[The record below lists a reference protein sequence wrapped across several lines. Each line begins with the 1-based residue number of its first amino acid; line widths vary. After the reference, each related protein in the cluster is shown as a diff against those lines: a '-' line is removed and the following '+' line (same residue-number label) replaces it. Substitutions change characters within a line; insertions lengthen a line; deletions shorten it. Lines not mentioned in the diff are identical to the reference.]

1 MKKILFSFILA
12 GIAFS
17 TQAKVTLPH
26 VFGSNMVL
34 QQGKPVV
41 VWGHADPQEKIEV
54 RLKGLIRKTVAD
66 QKGAWR
72 VTFTAQKASFDAF
85 TMEVKGDNTIL
96 LKNVVVGEVWLCSG
110 QSNMEYT
117 MQLHKGYKK
126 PAVGVDRAEE
136 ELRQPGNPKIRLFLV
151 AKKKGQQDDVETK
164 GWEVADPNS
173 LAQFSAPG
181 YFFGKTL
188 QQQLNVPVGLISS
201 SWGGSRI
208 EPWTPLEAYQNSST
222 FKQETRNG
230 ETNIEHAVAGE
241 MYEAMIRPLAPFA
254 MKGFIWYQGES
265 NLMFEDARYYAK
277 QKLLIDTW
285 RKNWKDKNMPFYYV
299 QIAPYYYSK
308 RKDKTQHHVEALPWF
323 WEIQTKC
330 MNIKNS
336 GMAVVTDLVDDL
348 SDIHPSYKWEVGRR
362 LALWP
367 LAFDYGQKNIVFSGP
382 QYKSKKIVGNNV
394 ILNFKHVGSGLQ
406 CKGDQ
411 LTWFEVAGA
420 DGKFVPA
427 EAKIEGDHV
436 VVSAASVRS
445 PKQVRFGWHETAR
458 PNFFNKEG
466 LPTLP
471 FRTE

>member
-1 MKKILFSFILA
+1 MKKILFSFFLA
-12 GIAFS
+12 GIAMS
-17 TQAKVTLPH
+17 VQAKVTLPQ

-41 VWGHADPQEKIEV
+41 VWGKADPQEKVEV
-54 RLKGLIRKTVAD
+54 KLKGLTRKAVVN
-66 QKGAWR
+66 QKGEWKVSFA
-72 VTFTAQKASFDAF
+72 AQKASFDSF
-85 TMEVKGDNTIL
+85 TIEVKGDNTL
-96 LKNVVVGEVWLCSG
+96 LLENVVVGEVWLCSG

-117 MQLHKGYKK
+117 MQLRKGYKK
-126 PAVGVDRAEE
+126 PAAGVDQAEE
-136 ELRQPGNPKIRLFLV
+136 ELRQPENSKIRLFLV
-151 AKKKGQQDDVETK
+151 AKKKGEQSDVETN
-164 GWEVADPNS
+164 GWEIAGPNS

-208 EPWTPLEAYQNSST
+208 EPWTPLAAYQNSST
-222 FKQETRNG
+222 FKQETQNG
-230 ETNIEHAVAGE
+230 ETKIENAVAGE
-241 MYEAMIRPLAPFA
+241 MYEAMIRPMAPFA

-285 RKNWKDKNMPFYYV
+285 RRVWQDKNMPFYYV

-308 RKDKTQHHVEALPWF
+308 RKDKTKHNEQALPWF

-330 MNIKNS
+330 MDIKHS

-367 LAFDYGQKNIVFSGP
+367 LAFDYGLKTTVFSGP
-382 QYKSKKIVGNNV
+382 QYKSKKIVDDHI

-411 LTWFEVAGA
+411 LAWFEIAGQ

-427 EAKIEGDHV
+427 EAKIDGDQV
-436 VVSAASVRS
+436 IVSAVSVKS
-445 PKQVRFGWHETAR
+445 PKRVRFGWNETAR

-466 LPTLP
+466 LPALP

>member
-12 GIAFS
+12 GITFS
-17 TQAKVTLPH
+17 TQAKVKLPH

-34 QQGKPVV
+34 QQGKPLV

-54 RLKGLIRKTVAD
+54 KLKGLTRKTVAD
-66 QKGAWR
+66 QKGAWK
-72 VTFTAQKASFDAF
+72 VTFKAQKGSFDAF
-85 TMEVKGDNTIL
+85 TIEVKGDNTL
-96 LKNVVVGEVWLCSG
+96 LLENVVVGEVWLCSG

-117 MQLHKGYKK
+117 MQLRKGYKE
-126 PAVGVDRAEE
+126 PAAGIDLAKE
-136 ELRQPGNPKIRLFLV
+136 ELRQPENPKIRLFLV
-151 AKKKGQQDDVETK
+151 AKKKGSQEDVETD
-164 GWEVADPNS
+164 GWEIAGPSS

-208 EPWTPLEAYQNSST
+208 EPWTPLEAYQNASL
-222 FKQETRNG
+222 FKQETQNG
-230 ETNIEHAVAGE
+230 ETKIENAVAGE

-285 RKNWKDKNMPFYYV
+285 RRVWKDKKMPFYYV

-308 RKDKTQHHVEALPWF
+308 RKDKTQHNVEALPWF

-330 MNIKNS
+330 MDIKNS

-367 LAFDYGQKNIVFSGP
+367 LALDYGQRNTVFSGP
-382 QYKSKKIVGNNV
+382 QYKSKKIVESSI
-394 ILNFKHVGSGLQ
+394 ILNFKYVGSGLQ

-411 LTWFEVAGA
+411 LTWFEIAGQ

-427 EAKIEGDHV
+427 EAKIDGNQV
-436 VVSAASVRS
+436 VVSAVSVKS
-445 PKQVRFGWHETAR
+445 PKQVRFGWNETAR

-466 LPTLP
+466 LPALP

>member
-1 MKKILFSFILA
+1 
-12 GIAFS
+12 
-17 TQAKVTLPH
+17 
-26 VFGSNMVL
+26 
-34 QQGKPVV
+34 
-41 VWGHADPQEKIEV
+41 
-54 RLKGLIRKTVAD
+54 
-66 QKGAWR
+66 
-72 VTFTAQKASFDAF
+72 
-85 TMEVKGDNTIL
+85 
-96 LKNVVVGEVWLCSG
+96 
-110 QSNMEYT
+110 
-117 MQLHKGYKK
+117 
-126 PAVGVDRAEE
+126 
-136 ELRQPGNPKIRLFLV
+136 
-151 AKKKGQQDDVETK
+151 
-164 GWEVADPNS
+164 
-173 LAQFSAPG
+173 
-181 YFFGKTL
+181 
-188 QQQLNVPVGLISS
+188 
-201 SWGGSRI
+201 
-208 EPWTPLEAYQNSST
+208 
-222 FKQETRNG
+222 
-230 ETNIEHAVAGE
+230 
-241 MYEAMIRPLAPFA
+241 
-254 MKGFIWYQGES
+254 
-265 NLMFEDARYYAK
+265 
-277 QKLLIDTW
+277 
-285 RKNWKDKNMPFYYV
+285 
-299 QIAPYYYSK
+299 
-308 RKDKTQHHVEALPWF
+308 
-323 WEIQTKC
+323 

-336 GMAVVTDLVDDL
+336 GMALVTDLVDDL